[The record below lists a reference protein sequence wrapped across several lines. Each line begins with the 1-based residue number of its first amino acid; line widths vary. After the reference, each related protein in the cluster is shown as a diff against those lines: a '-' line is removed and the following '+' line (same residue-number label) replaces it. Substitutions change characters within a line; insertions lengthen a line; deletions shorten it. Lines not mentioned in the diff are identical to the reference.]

1 LKIEDGIRVIDVQEF
16 IRRFKKLIE
25 NNNAKFSLFLG
36 AGCSVSSGI
45 QTAGY
50 LVEKVW
56 LPRLKETETGNQKNV
71 DEWVKTR
78 FPKYKE
84 NDPAQSYGEIIETL
98 FPTAKERQT
107 EIENLVK
114 DFDPGFGYAILA
126 KLMEKYRAHCNIV
139 LTTNFDDMVADALY
153 LYTYQKPIVIFH
165 EALAA
170 FVKIGDTR
178 PIVIKLHGDSKL
190 SPLNTKDETDELS
203 DEITQVIKNIF
214 SETGLIFIGYGGN
227 DCSVLRILNEVSKD
241 NGSFQWG
248 IYWIG
253 GRIPNNKMGKFLRE
267 KNAIWVKHK
276 DFDDLM
282 LQVKEA
288 LELELPTIDRFD
300 VLFKSLSSEC
310 DYLTKKI
317 HEKPDSEEK
326 EILEKA
332 AGKASQEL
340 KISVE
345 PISRPGNLSTVFE
358 TLAQGIQPITCV
370 TPIGLTLAIEAIAGS
385 ISSKSAMEAIAGSIS
400 SKSAMEAIA
409 RSISSKSAM
418 EAIAGSISPK
428 LAMEAIAGSISS
440 KSAMEAIA
448 RSISS
453 KSAIEAIAGSMSS
466 KSAMEAIAGSISSK
480 SAIEALTGMSTK
492 SDIKTTCLPVMP
504 STSIG
509 LLEELETSK
518 EEICPDIKKS
528 KESEIIQGVKET
540 KESSE

>member
-1 LKIEDGIRVIDVQEF
+1 MKIEDGIKVIDVQEF

-50 LVEKVW
+50 LVEKMW
-56 LPRLKETETGNQKNV
+56 LPRLKETETGNQENL

-84 NDPAQSYGEIIETL
+84 SNPAQSYGEIIETL

-107 EIENLVK
+107 EIEDLVK

-190 SPLNTKDETDELS
+190 SPLNTKEETDELS
-203 DEITQVIKNIF
+203 GEITQVIKNIF

-241 NGSFQWG
+241 KGSFQWG

-276 DFDDLM
+276 DFDELM
-282 LQVKEA
+282 LQLKEA
-288 LELELPTIDRFD
+288 LELELPTIDRFG

-326 EILEKA
+326 ELLEKA
-332 AGKASQEL
+332 ARKASQEL
-340 KISVE
+340 EISIE
-345 PISRPGNLSTVFE
+345 PISRPGNLSTGFE
-358 TLAQGIQPITCV
+358 KLAQGIQPITCV
-370 TPIGLTLAIEAIAGS
+370 TPIVLTLAIEALVG
-385 ISSKSAMEAIAGSIS
+385 
-400 SKSAMEAIA
+400 
-409 RSISSKSAM
+409 
-418 EAIAGSISPK
+418 
-428 LAMEAIAGSISS
+428 
-440 KSAMEAIA
+440 
-448 RSISS
+448 SISS
-453 KSAIEAIAGSMSS
+453 KSAIEAL
-466 KSAMEAIAGSISSK
+466 AGSISSK
-480 SAIEALTGMSTK
+480 SAIEALAGMSPK
-492 SDIKTTCLPVMP
+492 SAIEALAGSISSKSAIEALAGMSPKSAIEALAGSISSKSAIEALAGMSETTCLPVMP

-509 LLEELETSK
+509 LLKELETSK
-518 EEICPDIKKS
+518 EEISPDIKKS
-528 KESEIIQGVKET
+528 KESEILQGVKET

>member
-1 LKIEDGIRVIDVQEF
+1 MKIEDGIRVIDAQEF

-56 LPRLKETETGNQKNV
+56 LPRLKETETGNQENV

-84 NDPAQSYGEIIETL
+84 SDPAQSYGEIIETL

-107 EIENLVK
+107 EIEDLVK

-190 SPLNTKDETDELS
+190 SPLNTKEETDELS

-241 NGSFQWG
+241 KGSFQWG

-253 GRIPNNKMGKFLRE
+253 GKIPNNKMGKFLRE
-267 KNAIWVKHK
+267 KNAILVKHK
-276 DFDDLM
+276 DFDELM
-282 LQVKEA
+282 LQLKEA

-317 HEKPDSEEK
+317 HEKPYSEEK
-326 EILEKA
+326 ELLEKA
-332 AGKASQEL
+332 ARKASQEL
-340 KISVE
+340 KISIE
-345 PISRPGNLSTVFE
+345 PISRPGNLSTGFE
-358 TLAQGIQPITCV
+358 KLAQGIQPITCV
-370 TPIGLTLAIEAIAGS
+370 TPIGLTSAIEALAES
-385 ISSKSAMEAIAGSIS
+385 ISSKSAMAALAESIS
-400 SKSAMEAIA
+400 SKSAMATLAE
-409 RSISSKSAM
+409 SISSKSAM
-418 EAIAGSISPK
+418 AT
-428 LAMEAIAGSISS
+428 LAESISS
-440 KSAMEAIA
+440 KSAMATLAE
-448 RSISS
+448 SISS
-453 KSAIEAIAGSMSS
+453 KSAMVALAE
-466 KSAMEAIAGSISSK
+466 SISSK
-480 SAIEALTGMSTK
+480 SAMAAISSTVAALAGMSPK
-492 SDIKTTCLPVMP
+492 SAIETTHLSVMP

-509 LLEELETSK
+509 LLKELETSK
-518 EEICPDIKKS
+518 EEISPDIKKS
-528 KESEIIQGVKET
+528 KESEILQGVKET